1 LSDERELLVLQRQLA
16 LLARSDELR
25 ASLKLQVAALRP
37 ALNWA
42 ERAREGWLWLRA
54 HPEWP
59 LGAALVLVVLR
70 PRRSLRWGLRLWSG
84 WRLWQRLRST
94 WLPLR

>member
-1 LSDERELLVLQRQLA
+1 LNDERTLLVQQRQLA

-25 ASLKLQVAALRP
+25 ASMALQVASLQP
-37 ALNWA
+37 ALHWA
-42 ERAREGWLWLRA
+42 IRAREGWRWLRA

-59 LGAALVLVVLR
+59 LGAALVLVVAR

-84 WRLWQRLRST
+84 WRLWQRLRRA
-94 WLPLR
+94 WAPLR